1 MNFRLSALILLLS
14 FSLLISVETDGL
26 EHEEITALIKYYTA
40 NPININKA
48 TVSDIYQLPYISEI
62 EAELIFQRI
71 ADKGEIKDIKVL
83 FEEKIIGKDAA
94 ADLKRCVKYKDARDE
109 IQKGEYSLRLRRTLE
124 KSRAYVDSVY
134 FGNPS
139 GFTHKLSFYDKRI
152 SYNFLMEK
160 EPGETDYSDNF
171 KANFI
176 IRDADRYRI
185 IIGNFNLASMSGMLQ
200 KEGFTMDPYSYRS
213 SSNFQDITKTAPT
226 STDYSGYNGGSGYYT
241 LGKYRISAYYG
252 QKKLASTISGTGEI
266 VSVNLNAY
274 SRTLTEIEKRHNS
287 YHETYCAAFEGE
299 TYGIKFGFSASNEK
313 FSRELSSDSKL
324 YEGPLADIYLSK
336 KIGAWEFRS
345 DAATDMSG
353 VNFKTNALFRTKNL
367 NTDFYYGYIEKNKL
381 SLTSA
386 SMMFGTEGDT
396 EQVFGMKFLMKFSPS
411 FIILSDNLIYATE
424 YFGTVFPGAQYSIKS
439 SIKTEKFT
447 IEPAFIYKSKETAT
461 DEFVTSKIKEYSA
474 KIKSE
479 YNFKPFTA
487 GFDAVYSDKN
497 TGYGYILSPG
507 FSYRSGDYKARAGCD
522 FFYASTGGSVSSS
535 SADIGKYPSMYTYSG
550 KGTKSYLMAAYAP
563 KNFEISAGI
572 SRTVRQD
579 REYTGSGYDV
589 INSDTVHEAEI
600 NFRYLF

>member
-1 MNFRLSALILLLS
+1 MNSRLSAIILILS
-14 FSLLISVETDGL
+14 FSVLFAVETDGL
-26 EHEEITALIKYYTA
+26 EHEEITSLIKYYTA

-62 EAELIFQRI
+62 EAEMIFQRI
-71 ADKGEIKDIKVL
+71 ADKGEINDIKVL
-83 FEEKIIGKDAA
+83 FNEKIITKNAA
-94 ADLKRCVKYKDARDE
+94 SDLKRCVKYKDARDE
-109 IQKGEYSLRLRRTLE
+109 VQKGEYSIRFRRNLE
-124 KSRAYVDSVY
+124 ESRAYEDSVY

-139 GFTHKLSFYDKRI
+139 GLTHKLSFYDKRI

-160 EPGETDYSDNF
+160 EPGEPEYSDNF
-171 KANFI
+171 KANII

-213 SSNFQDITKTAPT
+213 SSNFQDLTKTAPT

-241 LGKYRISAYYG
+241 LGKFRLSAYYG
-252 QKKLASTISGTGEI
+252 QKKLASTINENGEI
-266 VSVNLNAY
+266 VTVNLNAY
-274 SRTLTEIEKRHNS
+274 SRTLTEIERKHNS
-287 YHETYCAAFEGE
+287 YHEVYCAAFEGE
-299 TYGIKFGFSASNEK
+299 SYGMKFGLSASNEK
-313 FSRELSSDSKL
+313 FSRELSTDSKL
-324 YEGPLADIYLSK
+324 YEGPLGDMYLSK
-336 KIGAWEFRS
+336 KIGSWEFRG

-386 SMMFGTEGDT
+386 SMMFGTNGER

-424 YFGTVFPGAQYSIKS
+424 YFGTSFPGAQYTLKS

-461 DEFVTSKIKEYSA
+461 DELVSSEVKEYSA

-479 YNFKPFTA
+479 YDLKPFTV

-497 TGYGYILSPG
+497 TGYAYILSPG
-507 FSYRSGDYKARAGCD
+507 FSFRAGEYNARAGCD
-522 FFYASTGGSVSSS
+522 LFYSSEGGSVSSS
-535 SADIGKYPSMYTYSG
+535 SADIGRYPSMYTYSG

-579 REYTGSGYDV
+579 RDYNGSGYDM
-589 INSDTVHEAEI
+589 IDSDTVHEAEI